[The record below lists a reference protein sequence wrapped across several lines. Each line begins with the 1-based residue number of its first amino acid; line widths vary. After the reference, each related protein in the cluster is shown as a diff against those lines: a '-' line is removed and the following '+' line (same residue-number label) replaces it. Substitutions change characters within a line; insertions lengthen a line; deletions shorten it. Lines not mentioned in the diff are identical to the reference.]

1 MYYHM
6 KRLCIR

>member
-6 KRLCIR
+6 KRLCIT